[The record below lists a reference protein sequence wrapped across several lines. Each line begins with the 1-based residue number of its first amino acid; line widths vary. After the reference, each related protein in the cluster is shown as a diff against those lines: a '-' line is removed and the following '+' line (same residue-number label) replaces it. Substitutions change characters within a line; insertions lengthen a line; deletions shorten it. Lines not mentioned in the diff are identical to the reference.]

1 MIQSMLTVNRVPNML
16 LSTANGGITP
26 SGTFWCFAAVTIV
39 GGVWVWFFVPETSGR
54 SLESMDRLFELP
66 WYRIGLH
73 GNRDAEER
81 DIAYD
86 KAQDEKPDLEQVER
100 KV

>member
-1 MIQSMLTVNRVPNML
+1 ML
-16 LSTANGGITP
+16 LSTENGGITP
-26 SGTFWCFAAVTIV
+26 KGTFWCFAAVTLL

-66 WYRIGLH
+66 WYKIGRY

-81 DIAYD
+81 DIAHD
-86 KAQDEKPDLEQVER
+86 LANKDEKASVDHAEHAER
-100 KV
+100 K